1 MFFTNLNDLNE
12 FKNLNNILYSS
23 YAFRQ
28 PS

>member
-12 FKNLNNILYSS
+12 FKNLNNLLYSS
-23 YAFRQ
+23 YEIRQ